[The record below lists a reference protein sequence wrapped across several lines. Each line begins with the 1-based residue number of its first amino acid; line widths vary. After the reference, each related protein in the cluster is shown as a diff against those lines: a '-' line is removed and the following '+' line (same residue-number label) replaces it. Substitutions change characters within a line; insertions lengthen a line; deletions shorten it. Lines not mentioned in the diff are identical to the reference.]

1 MICERCLSH
10 SAGRRPEATRV
21 ILESHQRGDRG
32 RPRQA
37 RSGGIKSQRN
47 GRVERRAGRPG
58 QQGRL
63 PNPKQLLR
71 QGKSRVRSLRQFHSE
86 SRIGGLVE
94 TRFHARATYRHTR
107 DLKRQVD
114 LFVYSAGDSAR
125 AFELHVS
132 TKSESVCG
140 RKGQIISDWHDEDQ
154 TLKAEGFLLDS
165 MNIPD
170 HDFDLK
176 K

>member
-1 MICERCLSH
+1 MLESQCRTETRSHPSH
-10 SAGRRPEATRV
+10 SRKSSGRKSWATQTSALGGNKKPKKRESRETSMPAGPARAVPESKTA
-21 ILESHQRGDRG
+21 
-32 RPRQA
+32 PPARQEP
-37 RSGGIKSQRN
+37 ST
-47 GRVERRAGRPG
+47 V
-58 QQGRL
+58 
-63 PNPKQLLR
+63 
-71 QGKSRVRSLRQFHSE
+71 LRQFHSE

-154 TLKAEGFLLDS
+154 TIKAEGFLLDS

>member
-1 MICERCLSH
+1 MLESQCRTETRSHPSH
-10 SAGRRPEATRV
+10 SRKSSGRKSWATQTSALGGNKKPKKR
-21 ILESHQRGDRG
+21 ESRET
-32 RPRQA
+32 
-37 RSGGIKSQRN
+37 ST
-47 GRVERRAGRPG
+47 RPG
-58 QQGRL
+58 QQGRF

-71 QGKSRVRSLRQFHSE
+71 QGKSRVRSLRQFHGE